1 MRNAA
6 EVRAA
11 ESVEVLFGFFIPFN
25 VKETLIKSRV
35 GDHRSI
41 VSSDVGDIQG
51 SSPICGERSGICES
65 VCSAYR
71 NNGLISGSRD
81 NSLLSSPRRR
91 GSIFSEVVKMDSRSF
106 TFHER
111 E

>member
-51 SSPICGERSGICES
+51 SSPICGERIISPKLTIARALPHLNALFPCFAHVRNRLCRKPSISS
-65 VCSAYR
+65 VIPAH
-71 NNGLISGSRD
+71 G
-81 NSLLSSPRRR
+81 
-91 GSIFSEVVKMDSRSF
+91 
-106 TFHER
+106 T
-111 E
+111 